1 MFIKAV
7 FIRGV
12 VLQCLH
18 VKARRPTNVQ
28 FHVEPRPQM
37 QAAHRHNGTQ
47 PVPNRLGLRHKF
59 SQTVLFG
66 QLHVQLSFV
75 VLHHV
80 RSGVGRK
87 GHSCAQRIRGGPRQ
101 FVLVDKQIVDGL
113 VRRVLFFFPV
123 LFCQMFLF
131 FQVLF
136 FFPVLFCQMLLFF
149 QVRFVHLLH
158 GLVLHERRTGQPIV
172 VALLHDLGQFG
183 SGAPQKHVR
192 VRDGRDRTVFR
203 QLLKDAGL
211 TFLDVARQQQ
221 LHQLQFLGGY
231 QVGGTRKAGTTVV
244 VVVVVVAVVATA
256 AVGRVRAT
264 VVATTGRVVPK
275 HKVMNAGCQMVGH
288 QAWLQRH
295 ALAGHLGPIRV
306 FQNVLFVGHMVP
318 GAPLL
323 VRRVLV
329 FARCGALRQS
339 VRVRQVIGGAVAKR
353 GVVLNSCPRC
363 WWLWLWLWLWWL
375 LCLGGNLLP

>member
-113 VRRVLFFFPV
+113 VRRVLF
-123 LFCQMFLF
+123 
-131 FQVLF
+131 
-136 FFPVLFCQMLLFF
+136 CQMLLFF

-172 VALLHDLGQFG
+172 VTLLHDLGQFG
-183 SGAPQKHVR
+183 SDAPQKHVR
-192 VRDGRDRTVFR
+192 VRDGRNRTVFR

-231 QVGGTRKAGTTVV
+231 QVGGTRKAGATVV
-244 VVVVVVAVVATA
+244 VVATA

-318 GAPLL
+318 GAPFL
-323 VRRVLV
+323 VRRVVV